1 MAAARPIW
9 SGTLSFGLLN
19 VPVQLMSGERRNELH
34 FRMLDGRNNAAVK
47 YERVNA
53 ETGEEVPWNEIVKA
67 FEYEKGNYVVLE
79 PDDIKSASPMGRESV
94 EIQTFVDASSI
105 PPQYFD
111 KPYVLT
117 PGKKAEKGYVLLRE
131 TLKDTGKAGIGRVVI
146 RTKEYLCAVLPQDDA
161 LLLEILRFEEEI
173 VDASEY
179 KLPSGKTAEYRVND
193 KELKMARQLIESM
206 SDAWNPSDF
215 KDEFRERLQAVIEQ
229 RLKQKGLVSHVD
241 GDKDGENETATTN
254 VVDFMSLLQQSL
266 ASNKRTP
273 AAKTAKV
280 ARAASAGGGKAAP
293 AKKAAAKKSVAKAA
307 KTSAKKAAPRRKS
320 A

>member
-1 MAAARPIW
+1 MAARPIW
-9 SGTLSFGLLN
+9 TGTLSFGLLN
-19 VPVQLMSGERRNELH
+19 VPVSLMTGERRNELH

-79 PDDIKSASPMGRESV
+79 PEDIKSASPTGRESV
-94 EIQTFVDASSI
+94 EIETFVDAAAI

-111 KPYVLT
+111 KPYVLV

-146 RTKEYLCAVLPQDDA
+146 RTKEYLCAVLAQDDA
-161 LLLEILRFEEEI
+161 LVLEILRFEEEI

-206 SDAWNPSDF
+206 ADEWKPGQF
-215 KDEFRERLQAVIEQ
+215 KDEFRERLQAVIEE
-229 RLKQKGLVSHVD
+229 RMKSKGLVSHVD
-241 GDKDGENETATTN
+241 RDKDGENETATTN

-273 AAKTAKV
+273 AAK
-280 ARAASAGGGKAAP
+280 SAHKPA

-307 KTSAKKAAPRRKS
+307 KTSAKKTAPKPAPRRKS